1 MTITNP
7 NETFYFASC
16 PVGSEELL
24 MKELNAQ
31 NIEGKLSRGGVLFK
45 ATAPGAI
52 EFALRSRL
60 ASRVHKE
67 VGYFYIKNEKDIYK
81 NAVKINWSE
90 FIKPTNSFKISTL
103 LDREANQFFKNSIYL
118 SQLLKDALVDNQRQN
133 FNQRS
138 NVETVNADIN
148 FLQRIEMG
156 KTDYLVR
163 IFSDLTG
170 VSLDKRGYRDQ
181 KHRAPLRENLAA
193 ALVLSTSWNPETE
206 VFFDPMVGSG
216 TILMEAIMIKA
227 GISPSILNLRNNTRF
242 SFTKQDWFLNSA
254 TANWYREFK
263 EKLMKENN
271 DAIAALKPGS
281 FFANDID
288 ANNIKITVTHLR
300 NLFGRADIVEFSAE
314 NFLTMK
320 NPLPANGVILFNPP
334 YGERLEVDEEL
345 NQFYHDIG
353 EVLKNNYQG
362 NTAYI
367 FTLHGDLKKNI
378 RLKTTKKI
386 PFFNGDLDCRL
397 FEYKLS

>member
-1 MTITNP
+1 MTIANP

-24 MKELNAQ
+24 MKELN
-31 NIEGKLSRGGVLFK
+31 NTNLEGKLSRGGVLFK
-45 ATAPGAI
+45 ATPEGAI
-52 EFALRSRL
+52 EFTLRSRI

-67 VGYFYIKNEKDIYK
+67 VSYFYIKNEKDIYK
-81 NAVKINWSE
+81 NAIKINWSD
-90 FIKPTNSFKISTL
+90 FIKPTNTFKISTL
-103 LDREANQFFKNSIYL
+103 LDRDANQFFKNSIYL
-118 SQLLKDALVDNQRQN
+118 SQLLKDALVDNQREN

-138 NVETVNADIN
+138 NVETSNADIN

-193 ALVLSTSWNPETE
+193 ALVLSTSWDKDKEL
-206 VFFDPMVGSG
+206 FFDPMVGSG

-227 GISPSILNLRNNTRF
+227 GITPTVLALRNNTRF

-254 TANWYREFK
+254 TSSWYRGFK
-263 EKLMKENN
+263 EKLMQENS
-271 DAIAALKPGS
+271 DAIVKLAPGT

-288 ANNIKITVTHLR
+288 ANNIKTTVTHLR
-300 NLFGRADIVEFSAE
+300 NLFGRADIVNFSAE

-320 NPLPANGVILFNPP
+320 NPLETPGVVIFNPP

-345 NQFYHDIG
+345 NAFYHDIG

-362 NTAYI
+362 STAYI